1 MFSRE
6 RIVASLISLNY
17 IANTFSTTKPS
28 RKEREIQ
35 HSVSIHVLCVGIA
48 ASGRV
53 MLVCFVPNNVY
64 GYPCKRHKISLY
76 RSPNSTRNSFFN
88 DDTSSWRKRF
98 TYRRHTDTRTLWKS
112 VDTHSVRMTS
122 EPDKGQESPCNGE
135 DILQS
140 ILKRKEVEVAQLKE
154 KLSSESSDNPIVK
167 RLAMEGSFEPKN
179 TFYSALKKPN
189 FTLSVIAEIKRKSP
203 SKGHIGNI
211 RDPAGLSR
219 IYKEAGASAISVLT
233 DWDGFGG
240 TLDDLRKVYAAQQ
253 QYRETYPGP
262 APILRKDFIIDKVQ
276 IAEAAEAGASAV
288 LLIVSALGT
297 RTKELL
303 DATYALGLEA
313 LVEVHNAE
321 EIDIAV
327 QSGAKI
333 IGINNRNLKNFQV
346 SLEHAIELRRLLPP
360 EVVSV
365 AESGISDPADAWLL
379 RDEGFN
385 AILVGEA
392 LVTAAERNNQ
402 GVGTYYQ
409 TPVNQAYG
417 LIRAFLSKSS
427 RKYAN
432 SSSAAFW
439 GQGEGAKEFLGSISI

>member
-1 MFSRE
+1 MLTCFSFASQSSSA
-6 RIVASLISLNY
+6 IVCCKHWKNHNIPLCHSSRDWASSFFIDNSKKLDKPFFLGRSAGTRTRSKPFGACPLVLKMTNNASEESIS
-17 IANTFSTTKPS
+17 
-28 RKEREIQ
+28 
-35 HSVSIHVLCVGIA
+35 
-48 ASGRV
+48 
-53 MLVCFVPNNVY
+53 
-64 GYPCKRHKISLY
+64 
-76 RSPNSTRNSFFN
+76 SPN
-88 DDTSSWRKRF
+88 
-98 TYRRHTDTRTLWKS
+98 
-112 VDTHSVRMTS
+112 
-122 EPDKGQESPCNGE
+122 GG

-140 ILKRKEVEVAQLKE
+140 ILQRKAVEVAQLKE
-154 KLSSESSDNPIVK
+154 KLSTEPSDNPIKK
-167 RLAMEGSFEPKN
+167 RLAMEGLFEPKDS
-179 TFYSALKKPN
+179 FYSALKKPN

-219 IYKEAGASAISVLT
+219 IYKEGGASAISVLT
-233 DWDGFGG
+233 DWEGFGG
-240 TLDDLRKVYAAQQ
+240 TLDDLRKVYKAQQ

-262 APILRKDFIIDKVQ
+262 APILRKDFIMDKVQ

-288 LLIVSALGT
+288 LLIVSALGE

-303 DATYALGLEA
+303 EATYALGLEA
-313 LVEVHNAE
+313 LVEVHNE
-321 EIDIAV
+321 EEVDIALR
-327 QSGAKI
+327 SGAKI
-333 IGINNRNLKNFQV
+333 IGINNRNLKNFEV
-346 SLEHAIELRRLLPP
+346 SLERAIKLRQLLPP
-360 EVVSV
+360 EIVSV

-392 LVTAAERNNQ
+392 LVTAAEKNQ

-432 SSSAAFW
+432 SATAALW
-439 GQGEGAKEFLGSISI
+439 GQGEGAKEFLGSISV